1 MNTALKRNVKK
12 QAKRQRILDAAL
24 EVFSQDGYTG
34 TSMDAIALAADVSK
48 PTLYMYFGS
57 KEQLFEAIMLS
68 GRDEMLEPFDLSS
81 ADMVGDLLTFAWNYA
96 GVVMKPQFL
105 SLARLIIAEAQRF
118 PAIGRAYQEAGPD
131 RVLQGIMTYLDLKKK
146 SGQLAFD
153 DAELAAQDLWALI
166 LSAPRNQALHMPDKI
181 PKRAA
186 IARYVNNGLAVFLRA
201 YSTKPAEDVVRLK
214 SLLLKWE
221 NETGKHHVT

>member
-1 MNTALKRNVKK
+1 MTAILKRSDKK
-12 QAKRQRILDAAL
+12 KAKRQRILDAAL
-24 EVFSQDGYTG
+24 EVFSETGYAG
-34 TSMDAIALAADVSK
+34 TTMDAIALAADVSK

-68 GRDEMLEPFDLSS
+68 GRDEMLEPFDLNS
-81 ADMVGDLLTFAWNYA
+81 ADMVSDLLIFAWNYA

-131 RVLQGIMTYLDLKKK
+131 RVLKGIMTYLEQQKKN
-146 SGQLAFD
+146 GRLTFN

-166 LSAPRNQALHMPDKI
+166 LSAPRNQALHMPDKT

-186 IARYVNNGLAVFLRA
+186 VARYVNNGLEVFLKA
-201 YSTKPAEDVVRLK
+201 YSTHPTKDIERLK
-214 SLLLKWE
+214 NLLTK
-221 NETGKHHVT
+221 

>member
-1 MNTALKRNVKK
+1 MTAILQRSTKK
-12 QAKRQRILDAAL
+12 QAKRRRILDAAL
-24 EVFSQDGYTG
+24 EVFSQDGYAG
-34 TSMDAIALAADVSK
+34 TTMDAIALAADVSK

-81 ADMVGDLLTFAWNYA
+81 ADMVSDLLTFAWNYA

-105 SLARLIIAEAQRF
+105 SLARLVIAEAQRF
-118 PAIGRAYQEAGPD
+118 PAIGKAYQEAGPD
-131 RVLQGIMTYLDLKKK
+131 RVLKGIMTYLELQKKNDR
-146 SGQLAFD
+146 LTFE

-186 IARYVNNGLAVFLRA
+186 IAANESPDRRCR
-201 YSTKPAEDVVRLK
+201 KPARCANPSPSWFQAQSCLDK
-214 SLLLKWE
+214 DKP
-221 NETGKHHVT
+221 

>member
-1 MNTALKRNVKK
+1 MTAVLKRSEKK
-12 QAKRQRILDAAL
+12 EAKRQRILDAAL
-24 EVFSQDGYTG
+24 NVFSQAGYAD
-34 TSMDAIALAADVSK
+34 TSMDAIAQSADVSK

-81 ADMVGDLLTFAWNYA
+81 PDMVDDLLTFSWNYA
-96 GVVMKPQFL
+96 GIVMKPQFL

-118 PAIGRAYQEAGPD
+118 PAIGHTYQEAGPD
-131 RVLQGIMTYLDLKKK
+131 RVLKGIMTYLELQKKN
-146 SGQLAFD
+146 GRLAFK

-186 IARYVNNGLAVFLRA
+186 IARYVNNGLAVFLKA
-201 YSTKPAEDVVRLK
+201 YSTQSSIDLERLK
-214 SLLLKWE
+214 HLLAQ
-221 NETGKHHVT
+221 H